1 MQVGSVSASRGRLV
15 TVMLLDEIKCSFC
28 QKKRAEVRKIITGP
42 KVHICYDCVNLCAEL
57 LEREE
62 FVSSV
67 ASYKPQV
74 IFEELNR
81 FVVGQDIAKKYL
93 AVAVYNHYKRLDSRK
108 RGTAVTGSVE
118 LTKGNILLLGP
129 TGTGKTLL
137 VETLAKKLDIPLAM
151 GDATTL
157 TEAGYVG
164 EDVDSLLKNLYRAA
178 GNDVEKAARG
188 IIVIDEIDK
197 IARRGSGSTSGR
209 DVSGEGVQQG
219 LLKMLEGKIIS
230 IQPDSGKGSRNA
242 NPVLIDTTDILF
254 ILSGAF
260 HGIED
265 IVQRRVGTRAVGFGV
280 KDTRQIIERN
290 QLRTQVQN
298 ADFYKYG
305 MIPEFMGRVPII
317 VPFNDLTIDD
327 LTYILHQP
335 VNALTR
341 QYQKLLA
348 FDQVELVFTADALRA
363 IATKAH
369 KMKMGARG
377 LRTVIEDIML
387 DVMYDLPSLENI
399 TRCIIDEAVVVDRKP
414 PHLETEPR
422 AASAGK

>member
-1 MQVGSVSASRGRLV
+1 
-15 TVMLLDEIKCSFC
+15 MLLDEIKCSFC

-74 IFEELNR
+74 IYEELNR
-81 FVVGQDIAKKYL
+81 FVVGQDLAKKYL

-108 RGTAVTGSVE
+108 RGAAVTGNVD

-209 DVSGEGVQQG
+209 DVSGEGVQQA
-219 LLKMLEGKIIS
+219 LLKMLEGKTIS
-230 IQPDSGKGSRNA
+230 ITPDAGKGSRNA

-265 IVQRRVGTRAVGFGV
+265 IVQRRMGNRTVGFGQ
-280 KDTRQIIERN
+280 KDARQITERN
-290 QLRTQVQN
+290 LLRTQVQN

-305 MIPEFMGRVPII
+305 MIPEFMGRVPIV

-387 DVMYDLPSLENI
+387 DVMYDLPSLDNV
-399 TRCIIDEAVVVDRKP
+399 TRCIVDEAVVVDRKP
-414 PHLETEPR
+414 PQLETEPR
-422 AASAGK
+422 AANAGK

>member
-1 MQVGSVSASRGRLV
+1 
-15 TVMLLDEIKCSFC
+15 MLLDEIKCSFC

>member
-1 MQVGSVSASRGRLV
+1 
-15 TVMLLDEIKCSFC
+15 MLLDEIKCSFC
-28 QKKRAEVRKIITGP
+28 NKKRAEVRKIITGP
-42 KVHICYDCVNLCAEL
+42 KVHICYDCVHLCNEL

-67 ASYKPQV
+67 ASYKPRL
-74 IFEELNR
+74 IYDELQKH
-81 FVVGQDIAKKYL
+81 VVGQEFAKKVL
-93 AVAVYNHYKRLDSRK
+93 SVAVYNHYKRLDSRQ
-108 RGTAVTGSVE
+108 RGANVTGSVE

-137 VETLAKKLDIPLAM
+137 VETLAKKLDVPLAM

-178 GNDVEKAARG
+178 GNDIERAGRG
-188 IIVIDEIDK
+188 IVVIDEIDK
-197 IARRGSGSTSGR
+197 IARRGSGSASGR

-219 LLKMLEGKIIS
+219 LLKMLEGKTIS
-230 IQPDSGKGSRNA
+230 ITPDSGKGNRNA

-254 ILSGAF
+254 ILSGSF

-265 IVQRRVGTRAVGFGV
+265 IVQKRIGNRSVGFGT
-280 KDTRQIIERN
+280 KNTRQIHERN
-290 QLRTQVQN
+290 ELRMQVQN
-298 ADFYKYG
+298 ADFYKFG

-317 VPFNDLTIDD
+317 VPFNDLSVED
-327 LTYILHQP
+327 LMYILHQP
-335 VNALTR
+335 VNALVR

-348 FDQVELVFTADALRA
+348 FDQVELVFTDGALRA
-363 IATKAH
+363 IAEKAH
-369 KMKMGARG
+369 HMKMGARG

-387 DVMYDLPSLENI
+387 EVMYELPSMDNVR
-399 TRCIIDEAVVVDRKP
+399 RCVVDEEVVRDRKP
-414 PHLETEPR
+414 PVLETAPR
-422 AASAGK
+422 AATAGS

>member
-1 MQVGSVSASRGRLV
+1 MKAGRGPCGSGQLV

-74 IFEELNR
+74 IYDELNR
-81 FVVGQDIAKKYL
+81 FVVGQELAKKYL

-108 RGTAVTGSVE
+108 RGAAVTGNVD

-209 DVSGEGVQQG
+209 DVSGEGVQQA
-219 LLKMLEGKIIS
+219 LLKMLEGKTIS
-230 IQPDSGKGSRNA
+230 ITPDAGKGSRNA

-265 IVQRRVGTRAVGFGV
+265 IVQRRMGNRTVGFGQ
-280 KDTRQIIERN
+280 KDSRQITERN
-290 QLRTQVQN
+290 LLRTQVQN

-305 MIPEFMGRVPII
+305 MIPEFMGRVPIV

-348 FDQVELVFTADALRA
+348 FDQVELVFTPDALRA

-387 DVMYDLPSLENI
+387 DVMYDLPSLDNV
-399 TRCIIDEAVVVDRKP
+399 TRCVVDEAVVVDRKP
-414 PHLETEPR
+414 PQLETEPR
-422 AASAGK
+422 AANAGK

>member
-1 MQVGSVSASRGRLV
+1 
-15 TVMLLDEIKCSFC
+15 MLLDEIKCSFC

-230 IQPDSGKGSRNA
+230 IQPDSGKGARNA